1 MSIIN
6 KIKLVQPEQLNSPS
20 GGTWASGNVAPNN
33 NHSKVTFIGFYYII
47 VNSCIYNV

>member
-20 GGTWASGNVAPNN
+20 GGTWASSGNVAPNN
-33 NHSKVTFIGFYYII
+33 NHSKHRFTII
-47 VNSCIYNV
+47 YVQK